1 MTVIL
6 RREKLMSKVSEN
18 YISKNPKI
26 IVVIKEKKFKNMKI

>member
-6 RREKLMSKVSEN
+6 RRKKLMSKVSEN

-26 IVVIKEKKFKNMKI
+26 IVIKEKVLRI